1 MSTAERLL
9 TAEEFFL
16 LPDPIEGGK
25 MELADGRVLTMSPVG
40 LLHGQISHAIATALG
55 AFVRPRQLGTVTQE
69 TGFRLQRN
77 PDRVR
82 APDVSFLRSDR
93 IPPKGRRETFI
104 EGPPDLAIEVL
115 SPDDR
120 VAAVLR
126 KVAEYLEA
134 GTPRV
139 WVVDPDAETV
149 TVYRAERSET
159 FGPSSVLDSEAAG
172 FAVEGFELPVDGVFD
187 PA

>member
-1 MSTAERLL
+1 M
-9 TAEEFFL
+9 
-16 LPDPIEGGK
+16 
-25 MELADGRVLTMSPVG
+25 
-40 LLHGQISHAIATALG
+40 
-55 AFVRPRQLGTVTQE
+55 
-69 TGFRLQRN
+69 QRN

-82 APDVSFLRSDR
+82 APDVSFLRTTASR
-93 IPPKGRRETFI
+93 RKGGGVRFI
-104 EGPPDLAIEVL
+104 DGPPDLAVEVL

-120 VAAVLR
+120 MANILR

-149 TVYRAERSET
+149 TVYRSERSEVFVPGGT
-159 FGPSSVLDSEAAG
+159 LASDDAG
-172 FAVEGFELPVDGVFD
+172 FAVDGFALAVDAVFD